1 MKSVKNCLE
10 LINPLSRIKRKM
22 KTHYVKALFYDKFL
36 TSDPV
41 RFGSIAE
48 AQEFSEDC
56 AKQLAQLYFIFAG
69 MQLGKFEAVRIED
82 FKIETTL
89 E

>member
-1 MKSVKNCLE
+1 
-10 LINPLSRIKRKM
+10 M
-22 KTHYVKALFYDKFL
+22 KTHYVKALFYDKYL
-36 TSDPV
+36 TSDPD

-56 AKQLAQLYFIFAG
+56 AKQLAQLYFTLAG
-69 MQLGKFEAVRIED
+69 MQFGRIESVRIED
-82 FKIETTL
+82 FKNETTL